1 MSYLHTQLST
11 LDVPHANLKSANVL
25 LTPDYDPLIVDYG
38 FITLVNPAHAP
49 NILFAYKSPEAIAHN
64 HVSPKSDVYCLGVL
78 ILEIL
83 TGKFPSQY
91 LNNAK
96 GGTDVVEWAKAAV
109 EEGKEAE
116 VIDPNVSSAKEGV
129 QEMVKVLR
137 IGVMCVEESLE
148 ERPAMRQVTEM
159 VEEIAKGS
167 GVVEGVQRQAS
178 QMERTESIEL

>member
-1 MSYLHTQLST
+1 M
-11 LDVPHANLKSANVL
+11 
-25 LTPDYDPLIVDYG
+25 
-38 FITLVNPAHAP
+38 
-49 NILFAYKSPEAIAHN
+49 
-64 HVSPKSDVYCLGVL
+64 
-78 ILEIL
+78 
-83 TGKFPSQY
+83 
-91 LNNAK
+91 
-96 GGTDVVEWAKAAV
+96 VEWAKAAV

-129 QEMVKVLR
+129 EEMVKVLR